1 MLNIQTKFFS
11 KGGKMSNK
19 KKRLTIG
26 LVAHD
31 NRKIRMLEWANSNQE
46 LLKNYCL
53 KGTKGTAKT
62 VEDVTGLK
70 VQPIGHGPEGGD
82 VRIAYNILEGKIDIL
97 IFFID
102 TMSAHGH
109 EHDVQ
114 ALIRTCVT
122 QNIPLALNVAT
133 ANPIIRGLS

>member
-1 MLNIQTKFFS
+1 MP
-11 KGGKMSNK
+11 NK

-31 NRKIRMLEWANSNQE
+31 NRKIRMLEWVNNNQE
-46 LLKNYCL
+46 LLKNYRL
-53 KGTKGTAKT
+53 KGTEGTAKT
-62 VEDVTGLK
+62 VGDVTGLT
-70 VQPIGHGPEGGD
+70 VQSIGHGPEGGD
-82 VRIAYNILEGKIDIL
+82 IRIAYAILEKKIDIL
-97 IFFID
+97 VFFID
-102 TMSAHGH
+102 TMNAHGH

-133 ANPIIRGLS
+133 ANCIIRALS